1 MTKKV
6 TSLHEEHEAPFFVP
20 GKKGIDWNATKTNLL
35 QLSRAAYLYTV
46 LLCDKYISIDDMR
59 DPDAIIEESLRD
71 NIEPMINMIKY
82 CEQMGLPSSMGL
94 EVRNSLW
101 LRMTK
106 TDVVKDLSTDAQK
119 MRKRKIYLRKHREE
133 RKKNGS
139 L

>member
-1 MTKKV
+1 
-6 TSLHEEHEAPFFVP
+6 
-20 GKKGIDWNATKTNLL
+20 
-35 QLSRAAYLYTV
+35 
-46 LLCDKYISIDDMR
+46 MR
-59 DPDAIIEESLRD
+59 DPDSLIEESLRD
-71 NIEPMINMIKY
+71 NTEPVINMIKY

-94 EVRNSLW
+94 EVRNSFW
-101 LRMTK
+101 LRMAK

>member
-1 MTKKV
+1 
-6 TSLHEEHEAPFFVP
+6 
-20 GKKGIDWNATKTNLL
+20 
-35 QLSRAAYLYTV
+35 
-46 LLCDKYISIDDMR
+46 MR
-59 DPDAIIEESLRD
+59 DPDAIISEALRD
-71 NIEPMINMIKY
+71 NIEPVINMIKY

-119 MRKRKIYLRKHREE
+119 MRKKKIYLRKHREE
-133 RKKNGS
+133 RMKNGS